1 MSSLSFFAEIGIAK
15 YFSVT
20 KLRAYKY
27 VKSKTKP
34 PAKKKK
40 KVIFSH
46 QTGLYIEK
54 KKALIFLTRIVIE

>member
-1 MSSLSFFAEIGIAK
+1 MSSLSFFVEIGIAK

-40 KVIFSH
+40 K
-46 QTGLYIEK
+46 
-54 KKALIFLTRIVIE
+54 